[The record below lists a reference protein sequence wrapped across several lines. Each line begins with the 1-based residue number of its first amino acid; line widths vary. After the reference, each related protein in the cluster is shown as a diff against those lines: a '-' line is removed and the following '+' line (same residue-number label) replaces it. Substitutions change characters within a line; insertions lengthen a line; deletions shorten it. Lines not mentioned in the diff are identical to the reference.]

1 MIKVLVDSASDISL
15 AEAKE
20 LGIEMIPMEIFI
32 DGETYKDGVDLTGEE
47 FFKKLVECSD
57 FPRTS
62 QINEYRWE
70 EKFKELTKNGDEVIA
85 ITISSKLSGCYSQA
99 VLASESFPGVRVID
113 SLNACI
119 GERILV
125 EYAIRLVNDGM
136 ILDDIV
142 TMLNDKKSKIKL
154 LALLDT
160 LEYLKK
166 GGRISTAV
174 AIAGTI
180 FNIKPVISLYDGTI
194 KVEGKARGSRKANNL
209 LTTMIKESNG
219 IDFSMPFTTGYSGFE
234 TTLLDKYIED
244 SKELWINGTESLS
257 RHLIG
262 STIGTHIG
270 PGGVAVAFFEK

>member
-99 VLASESFPGVRVID
+99 VLASEDFPGVRVID

-125 EYAIRLVNDGM
+125 EYAIKLVNDGM

-194 KVEGKARGSRKANNL
+194 KVEGKARGSRKTNNL

-234 TTLLDKYIED
+234 ATLLDKYIED